1 MPTDIEPLFI
11 SAFEEVAPEFEFFI
25 KRDDQ
30 TGASLTGKSRNLS
43 IDFFYKYIY
52 IFKIDSQLYKGT
64 RFANLNFFLPM
75 QSRKDAIV
83 L

>member
-43 IDFFYKYIY
+43 INFFTNIFIY
-52 IFKIDSQLYKGT
+52 SKLILNFTREQDSQT
-64 RFANLNFFLPM
+64 
-75 QSRKDAIV
+75 
-83 L
+83 